1 MVDLVYYLTN
11 LLFFDIWLL
20 YCYVNLN
27 ISTIYCRFLEDL
39 NLSFG
44 AFINFSF
51 VCEKFSELFC
61 SESLVI
67 LSSKLLPFKIL
78 VGSAVL
84 WIYFF

>member
-61 SESLVI
+61 SESFVI